1 MYRFLIADDHAIVR
15 KGLFQLI
22 KEEFPDAYCCEAAD
36 GHTVIKKVREEKWN
50 IILLD
55 ISMPERSGMEVLR
68 QLKSEGNSTPV
79 LMLSIHPEEQYA
91 LRVFKAGASGFLT
104 KASANDELI
113 KAVHQLLLGK
123 KYISQEAADI
133 LVSTSSKDNKKE
145 LYENLSNREMEVLLL
160 IASGKTLSEIADELS
175 LSINT
180 ISTYR
185 SRILEKLGL
194 NNNAELMRYAID
206 NQLA

>member
-1 MYRFLIADDHAIVR
+1 MYRFLIVDDHAIVR
-15 KGLFQLI
+15 KGLLQLI

>member
-1 MYRFLIADDHAIVR
+1 M
-15 KGLFQLI
+15 
-22 KEEFPDAYCCEAAD
+22 
-36 GHTVIKKVREEKWN
+36 REGKWN

-55 ISMPERSGMEVLR
+55 ISMPERNGMEVLR
-68 QLKSEGNSTPV
+68 QLNSEGNSIPV

-113 KAVHQLLLGK
+113 KAVHQLLNGR
-123 KYISQEAADI
+123 KYVSQTAADI
-133 LVSTSSKDNKKE
+133 LVSASSKDNKKE

-160 IASGKTLSEIADELS
+160 IASGKTVSEIAEELS

-185 SRILEKLGL
+185 IRILEKLAL
-194 NNNAELMRYAID
+194 NNNAELIRYALD
-206 NQLA
+206 HKLS

>member
-15 KGLFQLI
+15 KGLLQLI
-22 KEEFPDAYCCEAAD
+22 KEEFPDAFCCEAAD
-36 GHTVIKKVREEKWN
+36 GNAALKKVREGKWN

-55 ISMPERSGMEVLR
+55 ISMPERNGMEVLR
-68 QLKSEGNSTPV
+68 QLNSEGNSIPV

-113 KAVHQLLLGK
+113 KAVHQLLNGR
-123 KYISQEAADI
+123 KYVSQAAADI
-133 LVSTSSKDNKKE
+133 LVSASSKDNKKE

-160 IASGKTLSEIADELS
+160 IASGKTVSEIAEELS

-185 SRILEKLGL
+185 IRILEKLAL
-194 NNNAELMRYAID
+194 NNNAELIRYALD
-206 NQLA
+206 HKLS

>member
-1 MYRFLIADDHAIVR
+1 MYRFLIVDDHAIVR
-15 KGLFQLI
+15 KGLLQLI
-22 KEEFPDAYCCEAAD
+22 KEEFPNAYCCEAAD

>member
-15 KGLFQLI
+15 KGILQLI
-22 KEEFPDAYCCEAAD
+22 NEEFPDAYCYEAND
-36 GHTVIKKVREEKWN
+36 GNSALKKIREGNWS
-50 IILLD
+50 IIFLD

-68 QLKSEGNSTPV
+68 QLKSEGNTTPV

-91 LRVFKAGASGFLT
+91 LRVFKAGAAGFLT
-104 KASANDELI
+104 KSSANEELVTAI
-113 KAVHQLLLGK
+113 HKLLNGR
-123 KYISQEAADI
+123 KYISQAAAEI
-133 LVSTSSKDNKKE
+133 LASVSDRNNRKE

-160 IASGKTLSEIADELS
+160 VASGKTPSEIAEELS

-185 SRILEKLGL
+185 SRILEKLSL
-194 NNNAELMRYAID
+194 NNNAELIRYAID
-206 NQLA
+206 NQLV

>member
-15 KGLFQLI
+15 KGLLQLI

-133 LVSTSSKDNKKE
+133 LVSASSKDNKKE